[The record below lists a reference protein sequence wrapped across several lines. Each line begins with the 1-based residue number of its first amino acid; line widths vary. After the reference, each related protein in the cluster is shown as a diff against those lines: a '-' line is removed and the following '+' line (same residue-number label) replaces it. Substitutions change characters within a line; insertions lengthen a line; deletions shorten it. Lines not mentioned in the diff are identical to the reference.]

1 MKLKQYL
8 LIKKVIIIAKLGTCK
23 NCGAFGR
30 ITEHHKIKRSK
41 QTALIKCKNNLID
54 LCDQCHYVIHHSPAG
69 HKLDINIQ
77 LSFQNFLET
86 RFLKEFISREEVKEV
101 LEITDRET
109 NRLLKTL
116 MQHNG
121 LYVREDLIRC
131 CMGGKIITQG
141 DLK

>member
-1 MKLKQYL
+1 MI
-8 LIKKVIIIAKLGTCK
+8 LIVKYRLGTCK

-41 QTALIKCKNNLID
+41 QKALIKCKYNLID
-54 LCDQCHYVIHHSPAG
+54 LCDQCHYAIHHLPNG
-69 HKLDINIQ
+69 HSLDINIQ

-86 RFLKEFISREEVKEV
+86 KFLKEFISREEVKEV
-101 LEITDRET
+101 LEITDKET

-116 MQHNG
+116 TKHNG
-121 LYVREDLIRC
+121 LYEREELIRC
-131 CMGGKIITQG
+131 CMGGKIITQE